1 MEQQADKKILIDG
14 QVVEILPEVPVL
26 IPETK
31 PKEEHEEEES
41 EESEETSVF
50 PLARIKKIIQLATSD
65 GLRSDS
71 VKLLSKA
78 TVIFT
83 QQLFIQEFAN
93 KTYQFTKSKNKKTIM
108 LSDIIEAVATHE
120 NLAFLKDSGILSH
133 YKSSQEDQT
142 ISE

>member
-31 PKEEHEEEES
+31 TKEEPEEES
-41 EESEETSVF
+41 EESEEASVF